1 MLRQLTRDFPI
12 APAKKRVARQRHP
25 SRCFDSLRLHLCL
38 ESWLTLRLSGM
49 GNGSRVQGISSNGPQ
64 KAGCP
69 YLTCDST
76 QQHIATPIFQKCWG
90 GEATIVAEAKEH
102 IFWRPRKN
110 GRGRQG
116 RKSGPWINGSS
127 PKGAPQRVMNQRQP
141 LVQGEALQLCS
152 LVYNPHWLYSYI
164 TLINPSTR
172 VRYSYQNPN
181 SSPAEL

>member
-127 PKGAPQRVMNQRQP
+127 PKGAPQRELPKGSWTSVNPWYKVR
-141 LVQGEALQLCS
+141 LCS
-152 LVYNPHWLYSYI
+152 YVRWSI
-164 TLINPSTR
+164 TLINCIVISPS
-172 VRYSYQNPN
+172 
-181 SSPAEL
+181 